1 MLYPQ
6 LNEARSLLDL
16 SGVWQFALGDESFEE
31 GKMKTPLE
39 NPETMAVPASYND
52 QKAEARFR
60 DHVGYVYYQT
70 VFQVPKVLLSQR
82 LVLRF
87 GAVTHMAV
95 VYVNGKEV
103 IRHKGGFLPFEAE
116 IGEFV
121 TPGDNLLSVAVDNR
135 LDFSTLPVGN
145 ESDRAMFGSDL
156 PDFESVRQTRVKP
169 QVYPNF
175 DFFNYA
181 GIHRPVKIYSTPES
195 YIKDVTFVP
204 TVQGG
209 DALVKYA
216 LSCEGEG
223 EISLTVLDEA
233 GREVFQESGC
243 FSGEFAI
250 PNVHLWE
257 PGKAYLY
264 KAKISFGED
273 VYSQEFGVRQIEVKG
288 DKFLINGKPFYFKGY
303 GKHEDSEVHG
313 RGIHEPLNVKDI
325 ALMKWMGA
333 NSFRT
338 SHYPYSEEMLNLC
351 DREGIVVIGETP
363 AVGLNFPDIKEDWYK
378 DLSRTRE
385 HHEEVIRD
393 MIDRDKNH
401 PCIVMWSVANEPDTA
416 ARAESAY
423 EYFKPLYDLAHRLD
437 PQNRP
442 VTVVVCNNDYVKDLV
457 APAMDV
463 ICMNRYYG
471 WYIFGGNLDAA
482 RQAMTVEMEY
492 WKGKGKPVM
501 ITEYG
506 ADSVA
511 GLHAAVPGMFSE
523 EYQVE
528 YYKAINGVLDQYPFV
543 VGEHTWNFADFAT
556 IQGLMRVDGNK
567 KGLFTRERRPKLAAH
582 YFKNRWLGIPDFG
595 YKGE

>member
-6 LNEARSLLDL
+6 LNEARALIDL
-16 SGVWQFALGDESFEE
+16 SGIWQFALGNAEFEE
-31 GKMKTPLE
+31 EKMIQPFE
-39 NPETMAVPASYND
+39 AWETMAVPASYND
-52 QKAEARFR
+52 QKAEERFR
-60 DHVGYVYYQT
+60 EHFGFAYYQT
-70 VFQVPKVLLSQR
+70 SFQIPKVLLSER
-82 LVLRF
+82 IVLRF
-87 GAVTHMAV
+87 GAVTQSAV
-95 VYVNGKEV
+95 VYLNGELLCK
-103 IRHKGGFLPFEAE
+103 HKGGFLPFEEE
-116 IGEFV
+116 ISAKVRPGE
-121 TPGDNLLSVAVDNR
+121 NLLAVAVDNR
-135 LDFSTLPVGN
+135 IDFSTLPVGN
-145 ESDRAMFGSDL
+145 EESVAMFGEALS
-156 PDFESVRQTRVKP
+156 PFESVKQTKVRQ
-169 QVYPNF
+169 QNYPNF

-181 GIHRPVKIYSTPES
+181 GIHRPVKIYTTPQN
-195 YIKDVTFVP
+195 YITDVSIVSKVTGKDAVVNYEICC
-204 TVQGG
+204 Q
-209 DALVKYA
+209 
-216 LSCEGEG
+216 GEG
-223 EISLTVLDEA
+223 TAVITVFD
-233 GREVFQESGC
+233 ESGKKAGEVKGSL
-243 FSGEFAI
+243 SGQITI
-250 PNVHLWE
+250 PDVQLWE
-257 PGKAYLY
+257 PGAAYLY
-264 KAKISFGED
+264 TMVVEYGGD
-273 VYSQEFGVRQIEVKG
+273 LYSQTFGVRTVEVVE

-363 AVGLNFPDIKEDWYK
+363 AVGLNFPNIKEDWYK
-378 DLSRTRE
+378 DLSRTKE
-385 HHEEVIRD
+385 HHAEVIQD
-393 MIDRDKNH
+393 MIARDKNH
-401 PCIVMWSVANEPDTA
+401 PSIVMWSVANEPDTA
-416 ARAESAY
+416 ARPESSY
-423 EYFKPLYDLAHRLD
+423 EYFKPLYDLAHKCD

-482 RQAMTVEMEY
+482 RQAITVEMEY
-492 WKGKGKPVM
+492 WKEKKKPVI

-511 GLHAAVPGMFSE
+511 GLHSVVPNMFSE

-528 YYKAINGVLDQYPFV
+528 YYKTMNQVFDQYGFV

-582 YFKNRWLGIPDFG
+582 YFKNRWLNIPDFG
-595 YKGE
+595 YKN